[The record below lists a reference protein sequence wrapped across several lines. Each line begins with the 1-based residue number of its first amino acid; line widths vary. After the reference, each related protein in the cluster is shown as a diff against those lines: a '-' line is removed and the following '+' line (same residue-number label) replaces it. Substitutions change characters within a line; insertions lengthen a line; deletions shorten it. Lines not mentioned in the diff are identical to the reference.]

1 MSRRLPAMATRRVGI
16 VGGGIVGVALA
27 HRIAGMGRDVA
38 VTVLEKEPAL
48 ARHQTGRN
56 SGVVHA
62 GLYYVPGSLK
72 ARLCRRGV
80 ELLGEF
86 CAGHGLAYDE
96 CGKVVVA
103 LDGGEVGRLE
113 AIHQRAVANGV
124 PGVRMVGRDEL
135 AELEPHV
142 RGVAALHS
150 PHTAV
155 VDFGEVTRRLAADAA
170 AGGAEIRTGVRVRAI
185 TQDGA
190 GVEVDTDGGERLAF
204 DELVICGGLHT
215 DRLARLAGHDGDPR
229 VVPFRGEYYELAPGR
244 RDLVNGLVYP
254 VPDPRY
260 PFLGVHLTR
269 RVDGG
274 VLVGPNAVLA
284 LAREGY
290 RWRDLRLG
298 DLSETLAWPGF
309 RRMAARHWRTGV
321 REVVG
326 SLSRRAFCDAA
337 RRYVPELRPEDL
349 LRARSGVRAQA
360 VARDGTLVD
369 DFNISRKGR
378 VVAIRNAPS
387 PAATSS
393 MAIAEHIAGWLFDG
407 DRGPAPAEQA
417 SVSLC
422 LLYPR

>member
-1 MSRRLPAMATRRVGI
+1 MGTSRVGI

-27 HRIAGMGRDVA
+27 HRITGMGLDVA

-80 ELLGEF
+80 DLLREF
-86 CAGHGLAYDE
+86 CSGHGLAYEE

-103 LDGGEVGRLE
+103 LDQGELTRLE
-113 AIHQRAVANGV
+113 AIHERAQANGV
-124 PGVRMVGRDEL
+124 PGVRMVGRGEL

-150 PHTAV
+150 PHTAI
-155 VDFGEVTRRLAADAA
+155 VDFGEVTRRLADDAA
-170 AGGAEIRTGVRVRAI
+170 AAGAEIRTGVEVRRI
-185 TQDGA
+185 TQDGG
-190 GVEVDTDGGERLAF
+190 GVAVDAGGERLGF
-204 DELVICGGLHT
+204 DQLVICGGLHS
-215 DRLARLAGHDGDPR
+215 DRLARLAGHEGDPR
-229 VVPFRGEYYELAPGR
+229 VVPFRGEYYELAEGR
-244 RDLVNGLVYP
+244 RGLVNGLVYP

-269 RVDGG
+269 RVGGG

-290 RWRDLRLG
+290 RWRDLRPG
-298 DLSETLAWPGF
+298 DLAETLAWPGF

-321 REVVG
+321 REMVG

-337 RRYVPELRPEDL
+337 RRYVPELRPADL

-360 VARDGTLVD
+360 VARDGSLVD
-369 DFNISRKGR
+369 DFRISHQGR

-393 MAIAEHIAGWLFDG
+393 MAIAEHITAWLFAG
-407 DRGPAPAEQA
+407 GR
-417 SVSLC
+417 
-422 LLYPR
+422 

>member
-1 MSRRLPAMATRRVGI
+1 MGTTRVGI

-80 ELLGEF
+80 ELLREF

-103 LDGGEVGRLE
+103 LDGGELGRLE

-124 PGVRMVGRDEL
+124 PGVRMVGREEL

-170 AGGAEIRTGVRVRAI
+170 AGGAEIRTGVPVRAI
-185 TQDGA
+185 AQDGA

-369 DFNISRKGR
+369 DFNLSRKGR

-393 MAIAEHIAGWLFDG
+393 MAIAEHIAAWLFDG
-407 DRGPAPAEQA
+407 DRGPAP
-417 SVSLC
+417 
-422 LLYPR
+422 R

>member
-1 MSRRLPAMATRRVGI
+1 MSRRLPAMGTRRIGI

-27 HRIAGMGRDVA
+27 HRITGMGLDVA

-80 ELLGEF
+80 GLLREF
-86 CAGHGLAYDE
+86 CAGHGLAYEE

-103 LDGGEVGRLE
+103 LDGGELGRLE
-113 AIHQRAVANGV
+113 AIHERALANGV
-124 PGVRMVGRDEL
+124 PGVRMVGREEL

-142 RGVAALHS
+142 QGVAALHS
-150 PHTAV
+150 PHTAI

-170 AGGAEIRTGVRVRAI
+170 AAGAEIRTGVEVRRI
-185 TQDGA
+185 TQDGGA
-190 GVEVDTDGGERLAF
+190 VAVEAGGERLAF

-215 DRLARLAGHDGDPR
+215 DRLARLAGHEGDPR
-229 VVPFRGEYYELAPGR
+229 VVPFRGEYYELAEGR
-244 RDLVNGLVYP
+244 RGLVNGLVYP

-260 PFLGVHLTR
+260 PFLGVHLTK
-269 RVDGG
+269 RVGGG

-290 RWRDLRLG
+290 RWRDLRPG
-298 DLSETLAWPGF
+298 DLAETLAWPGF

-337 RRYVPELRPEDL
+337 RRYVPDLRPADL
-349 LRARSGVRAQA
+349 RRARSGVRAQA

-369 DFNISRKGR
+369 DFRISRQGR

-393 MAIAEHIAGWLFDG
+393 MAIAEHIGAWLFEG
-407 DRGPAPAEQA
+407 DRGPAAH
-417 SVSLC
+417 
-422 LLYPR
+422 

>member
-1 MSRRLPAMATRRVGI
+1 MTTRRVGI

-27 HRIAGMGRDVA
+27 HHITGRDRDVA
-38 VTVLEKEPAL
+38 VTVLEKEPDL
-48 ARHQTGRN
+48 AMHQTGRN

-62 GLYYVPGSLK
+62 GLYYTPGSLK

-80 ELLGEF
+80 ELLGEL
-86 CAGHGLAYDE
+86 CARHGLAYDE

-103 LDGGEVGRLE
+103 LDEGELGRLE
-113 AIHQRAVANGV
+113 AIHERALANGV

-135 AELEPHV
+135 RELEPNV
-142 RGVAALHS
+142 QGIAALHS

-155 VDFGEVTRRLAADAA
+155 VDFAAVTRRLAADAA
-170 AGGAEIRTGVRVRAI
+170 AMGAEIRTGVEVRRV
-185 TQDGA
+185 TQDAA
-190 GVEVDTDGGERLAF
+190 GVAVEAGGERLAF

-215 DRLARLAGHDGDPR
+215 DRLARLAGHTDDPR

-260 PFLGVHLTR
+260 PFLGVHLTK

-290 RWRDLRLG
+290 RWRDLRPG
-298 DLSETLAWPGF
+298 DLAETLAWPGF

-321 REVVG
+321 REVIG

-337 RRYVPELRPEDL
+337 RRYVPDLRPDDL
-349 LRARSGVRAQA
+349 HRARSGVRAQA

-369 DFNISRKGR
+369 DFRISRQGR
-378 VVAIRNAPS
+378 VAAIRNAPS

-393 MAIAEHIAGWLFDG
+393 MAIAEHIGAWLFED
-407 DRGPAPAEQA
+407 DRYPGSRPAQG
-417 SVSLC
+417 S
-422 LLYPR
+422 

>member
-1 MSRRLPAMATRRVGI
+1 MGERRIGI

-27 HRIAGMGRDVA
+27 HRLAGLGRDLA
-38 VTVLEKEPAL
+38 VTVLEKEPEL

-80 ELLGEF
+80 ALLREF

-103 LDGGEVGRLE
+103 LDPGELGRLE
-113 AIHQRAVANGV
+113 AIHQRALANGV
-124 PGVRMVGRDEL
+124 PGVRMVGAAEL
-135 AELEPHV
+135 RELEPHV

-155 VDFGEVTRRLAADAA
+155 VDFGAVTRRLAGDAA
-170 AGGAEIRTGVRVRAI
+170 ALGAEIRTGVPVRGIA
-185 TQDGA
+185 QDDR
-190 GVEVDTDGGERLAF
+190 GVEVAADGERLRF
-204 DELVICGGLHT
+204 DQLVICGGLHT
-215 DRLARLAGHDGDPR
+215 DRLARLAGHEGDPR
-229 VVPFRGEYYELAPGR
+229 VVPFRGEYYELAADR
-244 RDLVNGLVYP
+244 RDLVRGLVYP

-298 DLSETLAWPGF
+298 DLGETLAWPGF

-326 SLSRRAFCDAA
+326 SLSRRAFCQAA
-337 RRYVPELRPEDL
+337 RRYVPDLRPGDL

-369 DFNISRKGR
+369 DFRVSRQGR

-393 MAIAEHIAGWLFDG
+393 MAIAEHIAVLLLDG
-407 DRGPAPAEQA
+407 DGPP
-417 SVSLC
+417 
-422 LLYPR
+422 PTG

>member
-1 MSRRLPAMATRRVGI
+1 MGRRIGI
-16 VGGGIVGVALA
+16 VGGGIIGVALA
-27 HRIAGMGRDVA
+27 HRITGMGLDVA

-80 ELLGEF
+80 GLLREF
-86 CAGHGLAYDE
+86 CAGHGLAYEE

-103 LDGGEVGRLE
+103 LDGGELGRLE
-113 AIHQRAVANGV
+113 AIHERALANGV
-124 PGVRMVGRDEL
+124 PGVRMVGREEL

-142 RGVAALHS
+142 QGVAALHS
-150 PHTAV
+150 PHTAI

-170 AGGAEIRTGVRVRAI
+170 AAGAEIRTGVEVRRI
-185 TQDGA
+185 TQDGGA
-190 GVEVDTDGGERLAF
+190 VAVEAGGERLAF

-215 DRLARLAGHDGDPR
+215 DRLARLAGHEGDPR
-229 VVPFRGEYYELAPGR
+229 VVPFRGEYYELAEGR
-244 RDLVNGLVYP
+244 RGLVNGLVYP

-260 PFLGVHLTR
+260 PFLGVHLTK
-269 RVDGG
+269 RVGGG

-290 RWRDLRLG
+290 RWRDLRPG
-298 DLSETLAWPGF
+298 DLTETLAWPGF

-337 RRYVPELRPEDL
+337 RRYVPDLRPADL
-349 LRARSGVRAQA
+349 RRARSGVRAQA

-369 DFNISRKGR
+369 DFRISRQGR

-393 MAIAEHIAGWLFDG
+393 MAIAEHIGAWLFEG
-407 DRGPAPAEQA
+407 DRGPAAH
-417 SVSLC
+417 
-422 LLYPR
+422 